1 VKSGSLPDILVPAA
15 EAAEAAV
22 APAALLLLL
31 LLLSGA
37 ANNGDSDHSGA
48 VPRAQQDSRTTD

>member
-1 VKSGSLPDILVPAA
+1 LPDILVPAA

-22 APAALLLLL
+22 APAALLL